1 MCIRDRATATPAAA
15 APRVVADGAL
25 GWAGFGDEGIIH
37 HTLIGAAWRG
47 YVTRRISLGPEVQ
60 FMSGPGSD
68 RDLILTGNVM
78 VDLLAPTASRPRRTT
93 PFVVLGG
100 GLFRH
105 TQRFLTG
112 TSASTEGA
120 FTLGAGMR
128 TWVNERA
135 TCPTRRPGPSG
146 RSAAATKSRPRRLW
160 PSGAPGEAPPM
171 IWSIRATSS
180 TVRPI
185 GPATEIVSHTQST
198 GCCGTSPGD
207 GRSPTMPQKAAGMRS
222 EPPRSVPSARAI
234 MPVASAAAP
243 PPVEPPEAVSYTH
256 LTLPTNRE
264 V

>member
-1 MCIRDRATATPAAA
+1 MRIPETVVLAAGLLVALGGPATAQPAAQATA
-15 APRVVADGAL
+15 APRIVADGAL

-112 TSASTEGA
+112 TFSSTEGA
-120 FTLGAGMR
+120 FTFGTGVR
-128 TWVNERA
+128 TWVNERVYV
-135 TCPTRRPGPSG
+135 
-146 RSAAATKSRPRRLW
+146 AADARLGW
-160 PSGAPGEAPPM
+160 EPHL
-171 IWSIRATSS
+171 R
-180 TVRPI
+180 V
-185 GPATEIVSHTQST
+185 
-198 GCCGTSPGD
+198 
-207 GRSPTMPQKAAGMRS
+207 AALVG
-222 EPPRSVPSARAI
+222 
-234 MPVASAAAP
+234 VA
-243 PPVEPPEAVSYTH
+243 
-256 LTLPTNRE
+256 LQ
-264 V
+264 

>member
-1 MCIRDRATATPAAA
+1 MRIPKEVVLAVGLLVVLSGPATAQPVAQTAATSVAA

-112 TSASTEGA
+112 TFSSTEGA
-120 FTLGAGMR
+120 FTFGTGVR
-128 TWVNERA
+128 TWVNERVYV
-135 TCPTRRPGPSG
+135 
-146 RSAAATKSRPRRLW
+146 AADARLGW
-160 PSGAPGEAPPM
+160 EPHL
-171 IWSIRATSS
+171 R
-180 TVRPI
+180 V
-185 GPATEIVSHTQST
+185 
-198 GCCGTSPGD
+198 
-207 GRSPTMPQKAAGMRS
+207 AALVG
-222 EPPRSVPSARAI
+222 
-234 MPVASAAAP
+234 VA
-243 PPVEPPEAVSYTH
+243 
-256 LTLPTNRE
+256 LQ
-264 V
+264 